1 MQRRCE
7 HAATTTA
14 RRSGYGG
21 RTSEAHAPLAK
32 AGGQVAGARPR
43 RRGRR
48 GGPQDNG
55 GKRSGCCVP
64 RRTRTVPAEI
74 RPVRSARQR
83 PFECPRIA
91 RLNPD
96 RPTSFGHSRRVDRLL
111 GTKNVAHDAPLYC
124 GLGQGCRAESAPTPY
139 WLPHRFRARSG
150 RRGTPPGPVRRLR
163 GMRRQCPPAH
173 CVQCSGPTHAA
184 PMEALSRRP
193 DNSAR
198 PGARPHGRSTRGA
211 RPAGSGAAFR
221 QVRRA
226 TGSSR
231 RARSPSAS
239 CPPAVRLALPSRPSR
254 PPTSPPSRRTPSTV
268 RPRPSARATIP
279 PYGRLPL
286 NGRDAANYAGFTEV
300 LGRRHIPRGSAT
312 CLCGRSAGVRPWGG
326 HGTNA
331 ARLDG

>member
-1 MQRRCE
+1 MRPWQRPE
-7 HAATTTA
+7 
-14 RRSGYGG
+14 G
-21 RTSEAHAPLAK
+21 RWRVPDPVGAD
-32 AGGQVAGARPR
+32 GVAG
-43 RRGRR
+43 
-48 GGPQDNG
+48 
-55 GKRSGCCVP
+55 
-64 RRTRTVPAEI
+64 RRTTESNVPGVAFPAAPGPY
-74 RPVRSARQR
+74 RLKSGQPPVRPSTALRVSANRSAQ
-83 PFECPRIA
+83 
-91 RLNPD
+91 PD

-139 WLPHRFRARSG
+139 WLPHRFRRRFRARSG

-268 RPRPSARATIP
+268 RPRPSATVRTGNNPAIRT
-279 PYGRLPL
+279 
-286 NGRDAANYAGFTEV
+286 
-300 LGRRHIPRGSAT
+300 SA
-312 CLCGRSAGVRPWGG
+312 P
-326 HGTNA
+326 
-331 ARLDG
+331 